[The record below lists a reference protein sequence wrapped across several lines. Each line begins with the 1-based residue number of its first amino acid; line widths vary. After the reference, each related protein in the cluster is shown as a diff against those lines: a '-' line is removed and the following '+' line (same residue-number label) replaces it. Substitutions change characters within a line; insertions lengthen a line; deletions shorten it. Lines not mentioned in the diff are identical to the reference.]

1 MDTLIGI
8 LVFLFIAAL
17 PIILVFVFV
26 ELKAR
31 KQVEAKNRV
40 TIKDVHKVE
49 HLVQQK
55 SFLPSRSDSR
65 KSCIA
70 IGVGALVS
78 SAVEL
83 YNPTL
88 QPPTGRWSWIT
99 ATIFN
104 AFGSTGLAVLWT
116 ALGLFLI
123 LIATSR
129 NE

>member
-1 MDTLIGI
+1 MNALIG
-8 LVFLFIAAL
+8 LLAVLFIAAL

-26 ELKAR
+26 ELKA
-31 KQVEAKNRV
+31 KQQAEAE
-40 TIKDVHKVE
+40 DKVKINDAQE
-49 HLVQQK
+49 AMHLKQNK
-55 SFLPSRSDSR
+55 PYLLSKADS
-65 KSCIA
+65 KKFVIA
-70 IGVGALVS
+70 IGISALAS

-104 AFGSTGLAVLWT
+104 AFGSIGLAALWT

-123 LIATSR
+123 FIATSR